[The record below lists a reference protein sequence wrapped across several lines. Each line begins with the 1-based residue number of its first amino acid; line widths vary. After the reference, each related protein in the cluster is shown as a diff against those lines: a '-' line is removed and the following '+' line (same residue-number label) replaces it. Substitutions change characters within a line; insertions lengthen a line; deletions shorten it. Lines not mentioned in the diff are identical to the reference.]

1 MPRKTSFLPNQG
13 HSNNDRTSNGKVRIA
28 VVESHTAARLGLTH
42 FIQSDDRWE
51 VAWAC
56 TSAEEAQELA
66 LKIPPDA
73 LVLSILLPGKDG
85 LELIKYLLPLLPELK
100 ILVHS
105 MHAEEFY
112 AERCLRAGALGY
124 LRKSDSLEML
134 KEAIER
140 ILHGDIFLSPRI
152 ARHTLQAIA
161 QSNGHRRDDHHLH
174 QLTDRELEIIIL
186 MAQGYSVHQTA
197 EKLHISPRTAQV
209 HRNNIRLKIGLE
221 STAQLYAYAVRFY
234 GESWEENMAHKPQS

>member
-1 MPRKTSFLPNQG
+1 MTRKTSPLPDQS
-13 HSNNDRTSNGKVRIA
+13 HSNNGHTSNGKSRIA
-28 VVESHTAARLGLTH
+28 VVESHTAARMGLTH

-56 TSAEEAQELA
+56 TSAEEAQDLA
-66 LKIPPDA
+66 LKTPPDA
-73 LVLSILLPGKDG
+73 LILSILLPGKDG

-161 QSNGHRRDDHHLH
+161 QSNGHRHNDHHLH

-221 STAQLYAYAVRFY
+221 SAAQLYAYAIRFY
-234 GESWEENMAHKPQS
+234 GEEREEGMAHEPQS